1 MNITK
6 TIIITGASSGIGRE
20 TVKYFSNKGWNIAA
34 TMRNPSSETELTK
47 LANVTLYALDVTS
60 NESINNAIEQIWKK
74 FKKINVVVNNAGY
87 GLIGTF
93 EGATDEQIQNQFNTN
108 VFGLMRVT
116 RAALPHL
123 RLQGY
128 GCIINI
134 SSIAGIIPLPLYSLY
149 NASKFAI
156 EGFTES
162 LHYELKQFNI
172 KVKLIE
178 PGPIDTNFNS
188 KSKIEINSDSL
199 PEYQEYEEYINNYYN
214 KNFKNADLPL
224 VVSKKIYKAA
234 TTNSNKI
241 RYTAGLKAKLFITL
255 AKLFPNFLLR
265 NIVDFVTLR
274 K

>member
-1 MNITK
+1 MNK

-20 TVKYFSNKGWNIAA
+20 TVKYFSQKGWNVAA
-34 TMRNPSSETELTK
+34 TMRNPSTETELTK
-47 LANVTLYALDVTS
+47 LPNVTLYTLDVTS
-60 NESINNAIEQIWKK
+60 NESINIAIEQIWTKYKK
-74 FKKINVVVNNAGY
+74 VDVVVNNAGY

-123 RLQGY
+123 RLQGF
-128 GCIINI
+128 GRIINI
-134 SSIAGIIPLPLYSLY
+134 SSIAGIISLPLYSLY

-188 KSKIEINSDSL
+188 KSKIEICTESL
-199 PEYQEYEEYINNYYN
+199 PEYQEYEDCVNYFYN
-214 KNFKNADLPL
+214 KNFENADHPI
-224 VVSKKIYKAA
+224 VVSKRIYKAA

-241 RYTAGLKAKLFITL
+241 RYSAGLQAQLFTTL
-255 AKLFPNFLLR
+255 AKIIPNTFLR
-265 NIVDFVTLR
+265 TIVNFVTLH

>member
-1 MNITK
+1 MNK

-20 TVKYFSNKGWNIAA
+20 TVKYFSKKGWNVAA
-34 TMRNPSSETELTK
+34 TMRNPSAETELIK
-47 LANVTLYALDVTS
+47 LPNVTLYKLDVTS
-60 NESINNAIEQIWKK
+60 NESINNAIEQIWTKYK
-74 FKKINVVVNNAGY
+74 HIDVVVNNAGY

-93 EGATDEQIQNQFNTN
+93 EGATDEQIYNQFNTN

-116 RAALPHL
+116 RATLPHL
-123 RLQGY
+123 RLQGF
-128 GCIINI
+128 GRIINI
-134 SSIAGIIPLPLYSLY
+134 SSIAGVISLPLYSLY

-156 EGFTES
+156 EGFSES

-188 KSKIEINSDSL
+188 KSKIEICTDSL
-199 PEYQEYEEYINNYYN
+199 PEYQEYEDGINNFYN
-214 KNFKNADLPL
+214 KNFENADHPI

-234 TTNSNKI
+234 TTNRNKI
-241 RYTAGLKAKLFITL
+241 RFPAGFQAQLFTTL
-255 AKLFPNFLLR
+255 AKIIPSSFFR
-265 NIVDFVTLR
+265 TIVNIVTLH